1 MTSNLN
7 RQPSQSE
14 GLDQAEEKK
23 SSLDTY
29 LASIGLGQWVPEIH
43 SAIAQVAQDVLAI
56 MTQPWSVDKIRDMA
70 RGMRHSPAGILQ
82 VTGIIWYLTY
92 LSIERGQTFVTG
104 AYLCRDP
111 EGRLS
116 AYFGGIGSP
125 RLSSHLKRQL
135 SPGCTTGIDLL
146 RPRLAAGKSKSK
158 SGIAIAEQ
166 QQRPPPLPHGHCH
179 VLSIAIV
186 NDKRRGK
193 CLYLKPERYG
203 VHGIRNL
210 AHHTIMYGKSLKR
223 KHTFGG
229 NDVPGM
235 RKERI
240 PDNLVASF
248 AEAVISLDDG
258 SDAIAEVGRG
268 GKGEG
273 IGGMHEFLTRKLAQA
288 DTGAVLLPEGSEK
301 RMRHLLERLE
311 SEYDFVHLRFG
322 NEVVIDLP
330 TEVKRSLPEA
340 PGVVGPSS
348 PLIR

>member
-1 MTSNLN
+1 MISNLN
-7 RQPSQSE
+7 RQPSESE
-14 GLDQAEEKK
+14 DQGLDQAEEKK

-43 SAIAQVAQDVLAI
+43 SAIAQGAQDVLAI
-56 MTQPWSVDKIRDMA
+56 MTQPWSVDKIRQMA
-70 RGMRHSPAGILQ
+70 REMRHSPAGIIQ
-82 VTGIIWYLTY
+82 VTGIMWYLTY

-125 RLSSHLKRQL
+125 RLSSHLKRHV
-135 SPGCTTGIDLL
+135 SPGCTTGIDLGFT
-146 RPRLAAGKSKSK
+146 AGKSSKAGK
-158 SGIAIAEQ
+158 SGIAPE
-166 QQRPPPLPHGHCH
+166 RPPPPPLPHGHCH

-186 NDKRRGK
+186 NDTRRGK

-203 VHGIRNL
+203 VHGLRNL

-240 PDNLVASF
+240 PDDVVAAF
-248 AEAVISLDDG
+248 AEVVTALEDG
-258 SDAIAEVGRG
+258 ADAITEVGRG

-273 IGGMHEFLTRKLAQA
+273 IGGMYEFLTRKLGQA
-288 DTGAVLLPEGSEK
+288 DKGAALLPEGSEK
-301 RMRHLLERLE
+301 RMRCLLERLE
-311 SEYDFVHLRFG
+311 SKYDFVHLRFG

-330 TEVKRSLPEA
+330 TEVKRSLLEA
-340 PGVVGPSS
+340 PGVVSLFPVTG
-348 PLIR
+348 L

>member
-1 MTSNLN
+1 MTNN
-7 RQPSQSE
+7 FDRQPSRSDSE
-14 GLDQAEEKK
+14 VLDQTEDKHN
-23 SSLDTY
+23 SLDAY
-29 LASIGLGQWVPEIH
+29 LADIGLAQWIPEIR
-43 SAIAQVAQDVLAI
+43 SAIAQGAQDVLAI
-56 MTQPWSVDKIRDMA
+56 MTQPWSVDEIREVA
-70 RGMRHSPAGILQ
+70 RKMQHSPASIIQ
-82 VTGIIWYLTY
+82 VTGIMWYLTY

-116 AYFGGIGSP
+116 AYFGGIGTP
-125 RLSSHLKRQL
+125 RLSSHLKRQS
-135 SPGCTTGIDLL
+135 SPGCTTGIDL
-146 RPRLAAGKSKSK
+146 RLAAGKSDTA
-158 SGIAIAEQ
+158 GQ
-166 QQRPPPLPHGHCH
+166 PPPLPHGHCH

-186 NDKRRGK
+186 NDKRRGN

-210 AHHTIMYGKSLKR
+210 AHHAVMYGKSLKR

-229 NDVPGM
+229 NQVPGM

-240 PDNLVASF
+240 PDDFVASF
-248 AEAVISLDDG
+248 AEAVASLDDG
-258 SDAIAEVGRG
+258 ADAIAEVGRR

-273 IGGMHEFLTRKLAQA
+273 IGGMHQFLRRRLG
-288 DTGAVLLPEGSEK
+288 DTGAPLPDGSKK

-311 SEYDFVHLRFG
+311 SEYDFVDLRFG

-340 PGVVGPSS
+340 PGVVGPSPWLPCPS
-348 PLIR
+348 PDAA